1 MNLYFYC
8 YQKPDNAT
16 YIGLIVQFTAMLVIQ
31 GDQKVSV
38 HLMITVQKIRKNIL
52 NSFNHLP

>member
-1 MNLYFYC
+1 MQVMQITKKKHLF
-8 YQKPDNAT
+8 
-16 YIGLIVQFTAMLVIQ
+16 VQ

-38 HLMITVQKIRKNIL
+38 RLIITVLKTRKNIL

>member
-1 MNLYFYC
+1 MGGSF
-8 YQKPDNAT
+8 KK
-16 YIGLIVQFTAMLVIQ
+16 GLPCDDIQ

-38 HLMITVQKIRKNIL
+38 RLIITVQKTRKNIL